1 MAYLMKD
8 RHGTYYLRLVLTNEL
23 RQRLGIVDWKQKE
36 FRRSLDTKSKR
47 EAARKF
53 PDAYVKA
60 ISSFE
65 AARQEASP
73 PPAVRSYQPFLSSL
87 LMKHSK
93 HQELT
98 GILPT
103 TLNGRL
109 HAIGLLIKYIGDKP
123 VDEYEKQDARRF
135 RDKLSE
141 TPKKG
146 YPDEKIAVSTLNI
159 YLSRVQAFF
168 NWVEQE
174 GFVTDN
180 VFKGMKVQITRLQSS
195 YRNIFSS
202 EDLTKIFRNINTE
215 DIRLDRLF
223 VTYIA
228 FYTACRISEAC
239 QLSKDDVYQVD
250 GVWCIHI
257 RETKPYQR
265 LKNSY
270 SERLIPVHSELIKLG
285 ILEHCAT
292 VEDRLFPKA
301 KSAAISQ
308 WFRLLLSKLDIGSVI
323 EANDASNKT
332 FHSFRHTGVNILK
345 QHGVDVSLTAALMG
359 HSTGTMAYDRY
370 GKTLKPGALV
380 DIVELIK
387 LEGEIK

>member
-23 RQRLGIVDWKQKE
+23 RQRLDIADSRQRE
-36 FRRSLDTKSKR
+36 FRRSLETKSKR
-47 EAARKF
+47 EAARRF

-60 ISSFE
+60 VSSFE
-65 AARQEASP
+65 AVPQEASP
-73 PPAVRSYQPFLSSL
+73 PSPARRYQPFLSSL
-87 LMKHSK
+87 LVKHTK

-123 VDEYEKQDARRF
+123 VNEYAKQDARRF
-135 RDKLSE
+135 RDRLSE

-168 NWVEQE
+168 NWLEQE

-180 VFKGMKVQITRLQSS
+180 VFKGMKVQVKRLQST
-195 YRNIFSS
+195 YRNTFST
-202 EDLTKIFRNINTE
+202 EDLTKIFSHLNTE
-215 DIRLDRLF
+215 DVRLDRLF

-239 QLSKDDVYQVD
+239 QLSKEDVYQVD

-285 ILEHCAT
+285 LLEHCTT
-292 VEDRLFPKA
+292 VEDKLFPDA
-301 KSAAISQ
+301 RPAAISQ
-308 WFRLLLSKLDIGSVI
+308 WFGKLLTKLFIGP
-323 EANDASNKT
+323 DKT

-345 QHGVDVSLTAALMG
+345 QRGVDVSLTAALMG

-370 GKTLKPGALV
+370 GKTLKPEALV
-380 DIVELIK
+380 NIVELIK
-387 LEGEIK
+387 LEGETF

>member
-23 RQRLGIVDWKQKE
+23 RLRLGIADSRQRE

-47 EAARKF
+47 EAARRF

-60 ISSFE
+60 VSSFE
-65 AARQEASP
+65 AAPQEASP
-73 PPAVRSYQPFLSSL
+73 SPAARSSQPALSSL
-87 LMKHSK
+87 LAKHSK
-93 HQELT
+93 HQGLT
-98 GILPT
+98 GILPS
-103 TLNGRL
+103 TLHGRL
-109 HAIGLLIKYIGDKP
+109 HAVGLLMKYIGDKP
-123 VDEYEKQDARRF
+123 VNEYEKQDARRF

-146 YPDEKIAVSTLNI
+146 YPDEKISVSTLNI
-159 YLSRVQAFF
+159 YISRVQAFF
-168 NWVEQE
+168 NWLEQE

-180 VFKGMKVQITRLQSS
+180 VFKGMKVQVKRLQSS
-195 YRNIFSS
+195 YRSVFTA
-202 EDLTKIFRNINTE
+202 EDLTMIFSHINTE
-215 DIRLDRLF
+215 DVRLDRLF

-239 QLSKDDVYQVD
+239 QLSKEDVYQVD

-257 RETKPYQR
+257 RENKPYQR
-265 LKNSY
+265 LKNAY
-270 SERLIPVHSELIKLG
+270 SERVIPVHSELIKLG
-285 ILEHCAT
+285 LLEHCDT
-292 VEDRLFPKA
+292 VEDRLLPNA
-301 KSAAISQ
+301 KPAAISQ
-308 WFRLLLSKLDIGSVI
+308 WFGKLLIKLFIGP
-323 EANDASNKT
+323 DKT

-370 GKTLKPGALV
+370 GKTLKPEALV

-387 LEGEIK
+387 LKG